1 MPCRVFLNSE
11 SPHAE
16 ATYFGTLTP
25 TDLDVSAREIMA
37 LMLESK
43 TMLLLADCTGVTG
56 GHSVFDLYA
65 LADWIKAHAPHIRE
79 AVVLPTLDLA
89 AENVRFWET
98 TCRNRGLAVRIFND
112 RQGALEWL
120 YDKNAH

>member
-1 MPCRVFLNSE
+1 MPCSVSLNTDAS
-11 SPHAE
+11 HAE
-16 ATYFGTLTP
+16 AVYFGTLTAA
-25 TDLDVSAREIMA
+25 DLEAAAREIMA
-37 LMLESK
+37 LMQGSN
-43 TMLLLADCTGVTG
+43 TMLLLADCTGVVG

-65 LADWIKAHAPHIRE
+65 LADWLRTYAPRVRE

-112 RQGALEWL
+112 RERALEWL